1 MFQRIDLFG
10 SKINLRFQGNQSY
23 QSKIGSIVSL
33 FIIGLILFRL
43 TQIILSVILRENPQ
57 VIFSERQVNDPDIFY
72 ATSETFPMAFG
83 MENPYNNEYYIDE
96 GIYNIKAQWKQ
107 KLLIFNQTTQQNDI
121 LWKQQDLK
129 IQPCTIENF
138 KNPNNKNYYLLLNY
152 TNMYCLS
159 PESVLAIQGD
169 FQSQQY
175 SYIELKVQPCQK
187 NCKSAE
193 QLNNYLLKSSFG
205 LQLSDAFVD
214 PSEKEYPFKMYSR
227 DMYWPT
233 SNLMPKDVNV
243 YIRNNYVYSDFGWFG
258 SDIITQRFPS
268 FSFYEDTVYPP
279 NFQDY
284 FISVKFRFE
293 KQKESVYNRSYKNFM
308 GILSDI
314 GGFSQSLMTIGFL
327 ITYKVSQLQLNQ
339 SIINQLFNYE
349 ESSDKKQTNQN
360 IRNDLKK
367 SSFMSQK
374 KMNILPQSIQFTNRS
389 KKTNFYQVDSN
400 VQLNLKKDSESN
412 LTLKQ
417 ESEKYHNST
426 DTSKFNIQKQRT
438 DSNNTNRTRFGSGQI
453 KKNQSDKNLP
463 KNIYKSKHIQ
473 SLHSIRTILE
483 DNDEKQ
489 TRDDKQTLNK
499 ILHEDLEKET
509 ISNALNPTNLGI
521 RKSSYQK
528 LFIQKQKNQQKIQK
542 VVEKQFDK
550 LMKKET
556 NSMKMSVFEYFVSL
570 IFPCGRLRKKKQVID
585 YSIEKL
591 YQNLDIF
598 SILKRLIEVE
608 KLKRLLLD
616 QNQIKLL
623 DYLPKPTIHL
633 DLALNK
639 DLNHSNQKNQEI
651 NLLYQDNRSELQKA
665 KDAFE
670 AYKNIL
676 SKDNFSEL
684 DEKLIDMLDQNLI
697 QIFEAQ
703 NQNYTNTNTNTN
715 TQQQQQ
721 HQQIID
727 LTIVQSPSLINEQ
740 QIMQFSSNIKEPQ
753 NIEFD
758 INNCNQDESKIF
770 EQQNLQVTKL
780 QELQQ
785 NENNQTKVDQN
796 QIQKDQLQESSN
808 SDQQEIPQEK
818 QNNILPQQ
826 ILSIRRKFK

>member
-10 SKINLRFQGNQSY
+10 SKINLRFQGQQSY
-23 QSKIGSIVSL
+23 QSNIGSIVSL
-33 FIIGLILFRL
+33 IIIGLILLRL
-43 TQIILSVILRENPQ
+43 TQIILSVVLGEKPQ
-57 VIFSERQVNDPDIFY
+57 IIYSERQVNDPDIFY
-72 ATSETFPMAFG
+72 ATSETFPMAFA

-107 KLLIFNQTTQQNDI
+107 KQLIFNQTTQQNDI

-129 IQPCTIENF
+129 IQPCTSENF
-138 KNPNNKNYYLLLNY
+138 KNPNNMNYYLSLNY
-152 TNMYCLS
+152 TSMYCLS
-159 PESVLAIQGD
+159 PEDVLAIQGD
-169 FQSQQY
+169 FQSKSF
-175 SYIELKVQPCQK
+175 SYIELQVQKCQK
-187 NCKSAE
+187 NCKSAD
-193 QLNNYLLKSSFG
+193 QLDEYLLKSNFG

-214 PSEKEYPFKMYSR
+214 PQEKEYPFKIYSR
-227 DMYWPT
+227 DMFWPT
-233 SNLMPKDVNV
+233 SNLMPKDVNI

-279 NFQDY
+279 NFKDY
-284 FISVKFRFE
+284 FISIIFRFE

-327 ITYKVSQLQLNQ
+327 ITYKVSQLYLNQ
-339 SIINQLFNYE
+339 SIINQIFNYE
-349 ESSDKKQTNQN
+349 ESSDETQTNQN
-360 IRNDLKK
+360 VGNDLKK
-367 SSFMSQK
+367 SSFISQK
-374 KMNILPQSIQFTNRS
+374 KTSMLPQSVQFASRS
-389 KKTNFYQVDSN
+389 KKINFCQTDSN
-400 VQLNLKKDSESN
+400 VQLNLKKVSESN

-417 ESEKYHNST
+417 ESEKCHNQI

-438 DSNNTNRTRFGSGQI
+438 ESNNTSRIRFGSGQI

-463 KNIYKSKHIQ
+463 KKKYKNKHFQ
-473 SLHSIRTILE
+473 SLHTIRTILE

-499 ILHEDLEKET
+499 LLHEDLEKEP

-521 RKSSYQK
+521 SKSSYQK
-528 LFIQKQKNQQKIQK
+528 LFIQKQKNQLKIQK
-542 VVEKQFDK
+542 VVEKQFEK

-623 DYLPKPTIHL
+623 DYLPKPTINL
-633 DLALNK
+633 NLALNK
-639 DLNHSNQKNQEI
+639 DLNRSNQKNQEI

-676 SKDNFSEL
+676 SKDDFSEL
-684 DEKLIDMLDQNLI
+684 DQKLIDMLDQNLI

-703 NQNYTNTNTNTN
+703 NQNYSNTNPN

-721 HQQIID
+721 NQQIID
-727 LTIVQSPSLINEQ
+727 FTIFQSPSLINEQ

-758 INNCNQDESKIF
+758 INNFNQDESKIF
-770 EQQNLQVTKL
+770 EQQNLQITKH
-780 QELQQ
+780 QQLQQ
-785 NENNQTKVDQN
+785 NENKQTKLNQN
-796 QIQKDQLQESSN
+796 QIQEDYMQESSN
-808 SDQQEIPQEK
+808 TVQQEIPQEI
-818 QNNILPQQ
+818 QNNILPKQN
-826 ILSIRRKFK
+826 LYERRKFK

>member
-1 MFQRIDLFG
+1 MMQKFDLFG
-10 SKINLRFQGNQSY
+10 SKINLRFQGQQSY

-33 FIIGLILFRL
+33 FIIALIIFRL
-43 TQIILSVILRENPQ
+43 TQIILSVIFRENPQ
-57 VIFSERQVNDPDIFY
+57 VIYNERQVNDPAVFH
-72 ATSETFPMAFG
+72 ASAETFPMAFG
-83 MENPYNNEYYIDE
+83 MESPYTHQYYIDE
-96 GIYNIKAQWKQ
+96 SIYSVTAQWIQ
-107 KLLIFNQTTQQNDI
+107 KSQIFNQTTQKNDI
-121 LWKQQDLK
+121 LWKFQDLK
-129 IQPCTIENF
+129 VQPCTRENF
-138 KNPNNKNYYLLLNY
+138 KNKYNENYYLSLDY
-152 TNMYCLS
+152 TKMYCLS
-159 PESVLAIQGD
+159 PEDILDIQGD
-169 FQSQQY
+169 FSSQQY
-175 SYIELKVQPCQK
+175 SYIQLKVQQCQK

-193 QLNNYLLKSSFG
+193 QLNNYLLRSSFG

-214 PSEKEYPFKMYSR
+214 PSEKEYPFKIYSR
-227 DMYWPT
+227 DMFWPT
-233 SNLMPKDVNV
+233 SNLMPKDVSI

-284 FISVKFRFE
+284 FLSISFRFE

-308 GILSDI
+308 AILSDI

-339 SIINQLFNYE
+339 SIINQIFNYE
-349 ESSDKKQTNQN
+349 ESSDNIQTNQN

-374 KMNILPQSIQFTNRS
+374 KMSIQPQSALITNRS
-389 KKTNFYQVDSN
+389 KKTIFYQVESN
-400 VQLNLKKDSESN
+400 VQLNLKKGSESN

-417 ESEKYHNST
+417 ESEKHQNSI
-426 DTSKFNIQKQRT
+426 DTSKFNGQKQRT

-453 KKNQSDKNLP
+453 KKNKQDTNLHKQIQKN
-463 KNIYKSKHIQ
+463 KHTQ
-473 SLHSIRTILE
+473 SLHSIKTILDE
-483 DNDEKQ
+483 NDQKQ

-499 ILHEDLEKET
+499 LLQEDLEKDPM
-509 ISNALNPTNLGI
+509 SNALNPSNLGI

-556 NSMKMSVFEYFVSL
+556 NSMKMSVFEYFLSI

-598 SILKRLIEVE
+598 QILKRLIEVE

-616 QNQIKLL
+616 QHQIKLL

-639 DLNHSNQKNQEI
+639 NSNHSNQKNQEV
-651 NLLYQDNRSELQKA
+651 NLLYQDNRSEMQKA

-676 SKDNFSEL
+676 SKENFSEL
-684 DEKLIDMLDQNLI
+684 DQKLIDMLDQNLVS
-697 QIFEAQ
+697 IFEAQ
-703 NQNYTNTNTNTN
+703 NQNYSSPNI
-715 TQQQQQ
+715 QQQYQQ
-721 HQQIID
+721 NID
-727 LTIVQSPSLINEQ
+727 FTIVQSPSLVHDQ
-740 QIMQFSSNIKEPQ
+740 QILQFSSNIKEPEI

-758 INNCNQDESKIF
+758 INNCNQDESKVF
-770 EQQNLQVTKL
+770 EQQNQQANKL
-780 QELQQ
+780 QEQKQNQNSSDTKTNQNSNQEDHLQQ
-785 NENNQTKVDQN
+785 
-796 QIQKDQLQESSN
+796 SSN

-818 QNNILPQQ
+818 QYNILPNQN
-826 ILSIRRKFK
+826 LSLKMNLK